1 MITGPNDALLFR
13 PEFIDPSQPTG
24 LWWVRNAEDVD
35 AVRINAVCKS
45 LTAPWS
51 EVNGWTEWLAQFPY
65 ILLAIPPGAAQ
76 DEAAEQLTARVPIP
90 VMVPAPR
97 DFLGCETVWSLR
109 EEGGLK
115 AIDRLLLNAEELP
128 TQGLLNLAD
137 VDTTQRKN
145 AKRVVSGIPDLDRAI
160 GGFVGGELS
169 VWTGKRGEGKSTIL
183 GQILLDAVNQSHCVC
198 AYSGELPKEQFKL
211 GLLQQAAGY
220 LHTRRREDQR
230 TGRVMYD
237 VEDRVILAI
246 NEWWDKM
253 LFLTD
258 IQQKNAHDE
267 DNILKLFE
275 YANRRYGCDTFLVD
289 NIMTAELKNEQQI
302 GFWRAQ
308 SSFAG
313 RLVAFSKRLD
323 VHVHLVAHPRKTDGP
338 IEADDVGG
346 SADIT
351 NRADNV
357 FKAERVTEEK
367 VREVGYST
375 LLTVLKNREFGARD
389 RVRLDY
395 NEASKRF
402 YQADG
407 SPSKCYTWELK
418 MKNG

>member
-169 VWTGKRGEGKSTIL
+169 VWTGKRGMRLSVGR
-183 GQILLDAVNQSHCVC
+183 
-198 AYSGELPKEQFKL
+198 P
-211 GLLQQAAGY
+211 
-220 LHTRRREDQR
+220 RR
-230 TGRVMYD
+230 
-237 VEDRVILAI
+237 
-246 NEWWDKM
+246 
-253 LFLTD
+253 
-258 IQQKNAHDE
+258 
-267 DNILKLFE
+267 
-275 YANRRYGCDTFLVD
+275 
-289 NIMTAELKNEQQI
+289 
-302 GFWRAQ
+302 
-308 SSFAG
+308 
-313 RLVAFSKRLD
+313 
-323 VHVHLVAHPRKTDGP
+323 
-338 IEADDVGG
+338 
-346 SADIT
+346 
-351 NRADNV
+351 
-357 FKAERVTEEK
+357 
-367 VREVGYST
+367 
-375 LLTVLKNREFGARD
+375 
-389 RVRLDY
+389 
-395 NEASKRF
+395 
-402 YQADG
+402 
-407 SPSKCYTWELK
+407 
-418 MKNG
+418 